1 LAVSRLV
8 LIECLPRTTNRMVS
22 SMYQDLFKAT
32 KEHMEADLGTS
43 PSELSKARMK
53 IKALR
58 EQSKYGILRCDYE
71 YIPTRGDPGAP
82 TTLTANGDPE
92 PVIVKVEGWTFE
104 AAQRGVAPDGS
115 YPASEFRLTKAD
127 GSTDEYWTKLWE
139 AYDNR
144 TDYIQA
150 EQKVE
155 GDKYVEGYFEPEDYE
170 KGLVYR
176 YEPDVVYKKME
187 VAVQTLDAE
196 DVCGMTA
203 DVGFSQAFQESVV
216 RMTTT
221 PVMLSALQQ
230 LSLVSKIFYLG
241 TEEEPSGNKIIVMT
255 ANGKSFDE
263 NLLIPHDVPLASLEI
278 IGMEETT
285 FGKWVGE
292 GRSFSRL
299 KEDVFDEASV
309 EEAMVSVLDTIEAMI
324 QEVEDDGGKVVA
336 IVQECAELPAYS
348 NAARFR
354 FGIPVYDTI
363 TAINFIRMANS
374 FEVYGSYMMPN

>member
-1 LAVSRLV
+1 
-8 LIECLPRTTNRMVS
+8 
-22 SMYQDLFKAT
+22 
-32 KEHMEADLGTS
+32 MEYMEEDLGEKS
-43 PSELSKARMK
+43 ASLSKAVVQIEK
-53 IKALR
+53 LK

-82 TTLTANGDPE
+82 ETLTARGDPE

-104 AAQRGVAPDGS
+104 AAQRGVAADGS
-115 YPASEFRLTKAD
+115 YPASEFRLIKAD

-139 AYDNR
+139 AYDDR
-144 TDYIQA
+144 EGYIQA

-176 YEPDVVYKKME
+176 YEPDVVYRKME
-187 VAVQTLDAE
+187 EAVETLDE
-196 DVCGMTA
+196 QNVCGMTA
-203 DVGFSQAFQESVV
+203 DVGFSQAFQSSVIQ
-216 RMTTT
+216 MTST
-221 PVMLSALQQ
+221 PVMLSSLQQ

-241 TEEEPSGNKIIVMT
+241 TEENPSGNKIIIMT

-263 NLLIPHDVPLASLEI
+263 NLLIPDDVPLASLEI
-278 IGMEETT
+278 IGMEETL

-299 KEDVFDEASV
+299 MEDAYDNASV
-309 EEAMVSVLDTIEAMI
+309 EEAMESVLDTIEAMM

-336 IVQECAELPAYS
+336 IVQECAELPAYT
-348 NAARFR
+348 NAARVR

-363 TAINFIRMANS
+363 TAINFIREANS
-374 FEVYGSYMMPN
+374 FGVYGSYMM